1 MCCNGNF
8 ITKKMNF
15 TTQDLEKRN
24 LTDFLEIVE
33 LKDLINN
40 LISMQQL
47 QMQVVAIS
55 NSTNDEDFEEI
66 RTSHLFETQMLML
79 EEIKKLSL
87 KLRLYENSIYDVAI
101 IYQLNRGYSFEE
113 AQESVKERVEDA
125 FLLYDEEEQG
135 YYFFEERQEQPI
147 LNSYYEEDLPEEIYV
162 IYDSYGAESYAEE
175 LGEVEENWDPWDE
188 LYNQR

>member
-1 MCCNGNF
+1 
-8 ITKKMNF
+8 MNF